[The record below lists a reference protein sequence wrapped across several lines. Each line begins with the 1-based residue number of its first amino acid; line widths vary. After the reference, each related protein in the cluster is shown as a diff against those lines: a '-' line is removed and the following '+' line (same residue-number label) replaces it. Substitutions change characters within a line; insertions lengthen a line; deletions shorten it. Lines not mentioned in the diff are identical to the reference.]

1 MTPELLASYKAVVI
15 PNIPYMD
22 ADQLSAIRAYRQS
35 GGKVYTVGS
44 NRELED
50 LADLRSPA
58 SMLESVQNE
67 TGRRD
72 LMENLEQLSGEQLVR
87 IHETKYVAANLVRK
101 TNSDR
106 LILHV
111 VNYHTPLK
119 NVRVSVN
126 LEGIAKKVDAK
137 RIRLYSPDREAMD
150 LVATSVRGNSV
161 EFVLP
166 ELDVYDVVTIN

>member
-1 MTPELLASYKAVVI
+1 
-15 PNIPYMD
+15 
-22 ADQLSAIRAYRQS
+22 
-35 GGKVYTVGS
+35 
-44 NRELED
+44 
-50 LADLRSPA
+50 
-58 SMLESVQNE
+58 MLESVQNE
-67 TGRRD
+67 TSRRE
-72 LMENLEQLSGEQLVR
+72 LMANLSQLSGEQLVR
-87 IHETKYVAANLVRK
+87 IQDTKYVAANLVKK

-119 NVRVSVN
+119 NVHVTVN
-126 LEGIAKKVDAK
+126 LDGVAKKVDAK
-137 RIRLYSPDREAMD
+137 RIRLYSPDREAVD